1 MSLETVKW
9 YENFNINDEDFE
21 DVEITCCLEGS
32 SNEGYSL
39 FEIWVA
45 GVDSEVE
52 DKILSYLWN
61 NEDETL
67 SKALN
72 ALWN

>member
-1 MSLETVKW
+1 MSLETVNW

-32 SNEGYSL
+32 YNEGYNVDK
-39 FEIWVA
+39 IWVT
-45 GVDSEVE
+45 GVDSEIE
-52 DKILSYLWN
+52 DVILDYLWN
-61 NEDETL
+61 NENETL